1 MFTATNAYGG
11 RYFQHYSKKGLYI
24 LLTTMS
30 GRGGRGRG
38 GRGSRTGRGPG
49 GGRGSSY
56 SGGKAKTTKV
66 GLCKDL
72 EGNIFDFGTTSAAD
86 LMRITQEKIAQYIGA
101 KYGEDIANELQNK
114 TKVVI
119 PTPAYASA
127 TLTRHALRI
136 ALVRSQQATLKVA
149 RLASRTSLEA
159 EINQTPSD
167 RNLVTA
173 LAMLNN
179 AIALGDF
186 EAAQDV
192 PMELT
197 DQEQL
202 DYSNECRNQ
211 SKRSST
217 LDTHQG
223 QAYSLILGQCT
234 QLLRDK
240 MKQDASWMTVSTS
253 YDPLKLYKLIE

>member
-1 MFTATNAYGG
+1 
-11 RYFQHYSKKGLYI
+11 
-24 LLTTMS
+24 
-30 GRGGRGRG
+30 
-38 GRGSRTGRGPG
+38 
-49 GGRGSSY
+49 
-56 SGGKAKTTKV
+56 
-66 GLCKDL
+66 
-72 EGNIFDFGTTSAAD
+72 
-86 LMRITQEKIAQYIGA
+86 MRLTQEKIAQYIGA

-136 ALVRSQQATLKVA
+136 ALVRSQQTTMRVA

-159 EINQTPSD
+159 EINQTPND
-167 RNLVTA
+167 RNLVTE

-197 DQEQL
+197 NQERL

-211 SKRSST
+211 SRRSAT
-217 LDTHQG
+217 LDTHRG
-223 QAYSLILGQCT
+223 QAFSLILGQCT
-234 QLLRDK
+234 QLLQDK
-240 MKQDASWMTVSTS
+240 MKQDASRTTVSTS
-253 YDPLKLYKLIE
+253 YDPLELYKLIE